1 MVVRFDSWPRHTR
14 SWYSAIPHW
23 LGMFHLLLQS
33 ADRPGTLYL
42 AMKYESLQTRPDLA
56 GTALD
61 HLDSSEGRF
70 AIHVSLNTS
79 WLQRH
84 TAVERTRSHAGD
96 TCECLCMQ
104 WPYTPSSTVALS
116 RYEWRTGSLSV
127 LTSRWVFSVRV
138 LNATA
143 PTSGALSDERAGL
156 SVVTHRLL
164 CQLLVVV
171 HVSPGFVQRS

>member
-1 MVVRFDSWPRHTR
+1 
-14 SWYSAIPHW
+14 
-23 LGMFHLLLQS
+23 MFHVLLQS

-70 AIHVSLNTS
+70 AIHVSVNTS

-104 WPYTPSSTVALS
+104 
-116 RYEWRTGSLSV
+116 
-127 LTSRWVFSVRV
+127 
-138 LNATA
+138 
-143 PTSGALSDERAGL
+143 
-156 SVVTHRLL
+156 
-164 CQLLVVV
+164 
-171 HVSPGFVQRS
+171 